1 MPAVPVLAPRVLL
14 MVFDPPGPG
23 GLPLSRA
30 MGRNRVEGLVEGCIA
45 DLQACSRGTV
55 RYPVAARVDLPIF
68 PPKIDGFR
76 YTLETYRAV
85 LEGRQPPHEPDTA
98 DYLAILAAGDGIG
111 RVARG
116 EIDEIWLFGGPYFG
130 FYESR
135 MAGPGAFWCNAPP
148 LPGAE
153 AAGRRF
159 VIMGFSYE
167 RGVGEMLEN
176 FGHRAEAIME
186 RVFAGIPEERNLWRR
201 FTRYDRIAPGQA
213 EVGTVHFAPNSERD
227 YDWGNPRPVWSYC
240 DDWLHFP
247 DLRGRGRWV
256 DCTEWGS
263 GDIRAHHR
271 WWLRHLPCAPG
282 ETDGIS
288 HHGWRYIVDPN
299 AVLSGQAPGSPGP
312 GIRAKIFYGRRRG
325 SLCAD
330 VTRSSRS
337 RSG

>member
-1 MPAVPVLAPRVLL
+1 MDAASGLSPRVLL
-14 MVFDPPGPG
+14 VVFDPPGAD

-30 MGRNRVEGLVEGCIA
+30 MGWNRVEDLVEGYIA
-45 DLQACSRGTV
+45 DLEACSGGFV
-55 RYPVAARVDLPIF
+55 RYRIAARVDLPFF
-68 PPKIDGFR
+68 PEKIDGFR
-76 YTLETYRAV
+76 YTIASYRAV

-98 DYLAILAAGDGIG
+98 DDMALLAACDGIG

-116 EIDEIWLFGGPYFG
+116 EVDEIWLFGGPYFG

-148 LPGAE
+148 LLGAE

-186 RVFAGIPEERNLWRR
+186 RVFAGVPEERNLWRR
-201 FTRYDRIAPGQA
+201 FTRYDRIAPGAA

-227 YDWGNPRPVWSYC
+227 YDWGNPRWVWSRC

-256 DCTEWGS
+256 NCAEWGG
-263 GDIRAHHR
+263 GDIREHHR
-271 WWLRHLPCAPG
+271 WWLRHLPRAPG
-282 ETDGIS
+282 ETDGIA
-288 HHGWRYIVDPN
+288 HNWWRYIVDPN
-299 AVLSGQAPGSPGP
+299 AVP
-312 GIRAKIFYGRRRG
+312 
-325 SLCAD
+325 
-330 VTRSSRS
+330 
-337 RSG
+337 